1 MEAQSSQGL
10 GSKVTKPD
18 HVPQARVVDWD
29 MYNPPGIEN
38 GLYES
43 WMRLQEPGVPDIV
56 WTPRNGGHWI
66 ATRGKWIAEM
76 FKDFEHFSSKCIWL
90 PKEAGEQYTFIPTSM
105 DPPEQTPYR
114 ELINSGIGL
123 RVVRGIEE
131 SIRTRARALIDGFY
145 PRGECN
151 FTTEYAEPFPI
162 GVFLAMVNLPMADA
176 PRLKVIADQITRPDG
191 SLSMADASEK
201 FFQYLQPWIVERRL
215 RPGKDAISQIVNGD
229 FQGRKLNDY
238 EAQRVCGL
246 LLLAGLDT
254 VVNFLSFAILFL
266 AQSPEH
272 RRKLAADSSLIPS
285 AVEEFFRRLPLVAD
299 GRLIA
304 EDIECDGVMLKA
316 GEMIL
321 LPTMLHGLDERENE
335 CPMQV
340 DFSRKKIS
348 HSFFGGGAHRCA
360 GLHVARA
367 EVTITLEEW
376 LKKIPEF
383 DTAPDFRP
391 RYHSGVV
398 SSLESLPLRWKV

>member
-1 MEAQSSQGL
+1 METQSTRGL
-10 GSKVTKPD
+10 GSTVAKPA
-18 HVPQARVVDWD
+18 HVPQSRVIDWD
-29 MYNPPGIEN
+29 MYNPPGIEE

-43 WMRLQEPGVPDIV
+43 WMRLQLPNVPDIV

-76 FKDFEHFSSKCIWL
+76 FKDYEHFSSKCIWL

-105 DPPEQTPYR
+105 DPPEQTAYR

-123 RVVRGIEE
+123 RVVKSIEN
-131 SIRTRARALIDGFY
+131 SIRERARSLIDGFY
-145 PRGECN
+145 TRGECS
-151 FTTEYAEPFPI
+151 FTSDYAEPFPI

-176 PRLKVIADQITRPDG
+176 PRLKSIADQITRPDG
-191 SLSMADASEK
+191 SISMAEASEK
-201 FFQYLQPWIVERRL
+201 FFEYLRPWIAERR
-215 RPGKDAISQIVNGD
+215 RNPGSDTISQIVNGD

-238 EAQRVCGL
+238 EAERVCGL

-254 VVNFLSFAILFL
+254 VVNFMSFAMLFL
-266 AQSPEH
+266 AQNSEH
-272 RRKLAADSSLIPS
+272 RRKLAADPSLIPS
-285 AVEEFFRRLPLVAD
+285 AVEELFRRLPLVAD

-304 EDIECDGVMLKA
+304 QDIECDGVTLKA

-335 CPMQV
+335 CPMRV
-340 DFSRKKIS
+340 DFSRKKIA
-348 HSFFGGGAHRCA
+348 HSFFGGGPHRCA

-376 LKKIPEF
+376 LKRIPEF
-383 DTAPDFRP
+383 EPAPGYRS